1 MMMKSAKFVID
12 ADGCPVVRI
21 AAGIAKEYSA
31 ECVKQGAKL
40 QQAGGRTKESPKRRE
55 EQNDRFIKTLRDLLE
70 NQG

>member
-40 QQAGGRTKESPKRRE
+40 QQARLIGASDDERAEGQKNRRNAE
-55 EQNDRFIKTLRDLLE
+55 RNKTIDL
-70 NQG
+70 